1 MTSATLF
8 GASTVPPP
16 RPGDLP
22 AVFLTANTLSFFKL
36 SHVSSTSEAT
46 ALVAPTTYT
55 NYVLVAAQPRAS
67 DSSLTLDTAD
77 ICSAEASAAVQSVIS
92 ASTVAAQRSCR
103 NLYEELARIADVAD
117 QGSMSDPAADHVFA
131 KLPALSQRADEL
143 GV

>member
-1 MTSATLF
+1 MPMDRPVGGLLGSPWIMAEFWWRMTSATLF

-36 SHVSSTSEAT
+36 SHVSSTSWAT

-55 NYVLVAAQPRAS
+55 SYVLVAAQPRVS

-92 ASTVAAQRSCR
+92 ASTVAAPTVVQKP
-103 NLYEELARIADVAD
+103 I
-117 QGSMSDPAADHVFA
+117 
-131 KLPALSQRADEL
+131 
-143 GV
+143 